1 MDYYLALPPELGI
14 SPEDFAKIWNDTPEC
29 REAGEARV
37 EDASAST
44 FDPGFVAAT
53 LIGFVLGVAGNAVYD
68 LIKKAIAKKGVQK
81 RIDVRQI
88 EQPYGK
94 NLIVVTIIDE

>member
-1 MDYYLALPPELGI
+1 MDCYLALPPELGI
-14 SPEDFAKIWNDTPEC
+14 SPEEFAQIWNDTAEC
-29 REAGEARV
+29 RNAGEARV

-44 FDPGFVAAT
+44 FDPVVAGL
-53 LIGFVLGVAGNAVYD
+53 LIGLALNVVSSAVYD
-68 LIKKAIAKKGVQK
+68 LIKKAVAKKGVQK